1 MAANNEDFELQ
12 LDTIRQNIGEY
23 LLKTLFCDNPTRL
36 KQLMSFYG
44 NMLDQ
49 LESQLQED
57 F

>member
-44 NMLDQ
+44 RMLDQ